1 MTAAQDEPIAI
12 VGMAGIFPRAPSARA
27 FWRNILAKVDAV
39 DHAPADWGA
48 DGLLDPDSLAND
60 RIYTDKGGFLGDLSV
75 FDPLKHGVMPNSVDG
90 GEPDQFLA
98 LQVATEATED
108 TGLAVRPVPGDR
120 VAVILGRGTY
130 INRGFTT
137 VVQHGLMVERFL
149 AILRQLHPDT
159 SDATLAELKA
169 RLKASLPPFNAGMA
183 PALVPNLVAGRIAN
197 RLDFRGANYIIDAAC
212 ASSLIAVERGMAD
225 LRAGRVDMA
234 MVGGVHASTPPPI
247 YQIFCQLE
255 ALSKKGMIR
264 PFSAEA
270 DGTLLAEGVGIL
282 CLKRLS
288 DAERAGDRI
297 YALLRAVG
305 VASDGKGLSILAPRP
320 EGEELALERAYAEA
334 GIDPATVGLIEA
346 HGTATTVGDRTE
358 VDSLA
363 KQFGP
368 RRGAAADV
376 ALGSVKSMIGHCLP
390 ASGSAGIIK
399 TALALHHKVLPPMLV
414 DTPNPA
420 LGLDASRFYLN
431 TEARPW
437 VHGGD
442 APRRA
447 GVNAFGFGGINA
459 HAILEEY
466 IPATNRAQSDRL
478 PPHSTAPPPEV
489 DRPTEVLFCSAP
501 DAEGLIAALA
511 ALQADLA
518 TGGDLATLARRRVAD
533 SPPDPGPHNVDPW
546 RAAVVAGSVEQAQ
559 AHAKR
564 LSDLIA
570 SGKARLRDR
579 KGLYLGHEPAGGKV
593 AFLFP
598 GEGSQSAG
606 MLRSLMLHMPAM
618 RGWFDLAERAF
629 ADHPR
634 QLGPTQALI
643 AAEAADAA
651 LWRMDIG
658 PELIFAANQSVAELY
673 RGMGLR
679 ADMVAGH
686 STGEY
691 SALYAAGVTRRDS
704 AAVLRGEMRALNALY
719 ERLEA
724 AGAIADGHLITLG
737 AVDRVALR
745 EQVAGRDDLFVAMDN
760 CPNQQVLA
768 ATTPAA
774 RQAALDL
781 ADRMGGLADVLP
793 FARAYHSP
801 AFAPFALALRQFL
814 AGLPMAAPD
823 LPVYSC
829 LTTAPFPADP
839 DAIRDLAAGQWAGP
853 VRFTETVQRMHDD
866 GARVFLEC
874 GPRNNLTAFVTD
886 ILRDRPHLALAV
898 DTPGRGGLEQLH
910 HFAAQLWTAGVPFDR
925 LAVMAPA
932 DSDAKPAR
940 KPLVLKMG
948 LQPMVLGSTD
958 GLQMPAPVSVPV
970 PVPLQ
975 STVPAT
981 APATA
986 PVPPMVIA
994 PPAPPAAAPE
1004 PQAAPAVAGWFDMMD
1019 RFLAQ
1024 ERALMS
1030 AFFNRPDAAP
1040 ALAPAVAQTVALA
1053 VAPTVAQIV
1062 VPTVAP
1068 AAGGLRFPLLDAV
1081 ERGADGRSLTA
1092 RMTVDLDRMPYLRD
1106 HCFGRDISVL
1116 DPALAGLS
1124 VVPLTFSIEALA
1136 EAAAALRPDL
1146 RVVAVTELRASRWLA
1161 LDGAPLELEM
1171 DAQVRSEAGGIV
1183 QTHVRLRAVQKPG
1196 GPLLRPILIE
1206 AGVELAAA
1214 LPAAPL
1220 ATLRPGVGAA
1230 QVIDAGLA
1238 ARWDRAATYDRIM
1251 FHGPAL
1257 QVIDRMDEATAT
1269 CVSGVLDGLPAAG
1282 LLAGTPVPQFETDP
1296 VTMDA
1301 VGQLVGVWAA
1311 ERLPQAFHIFPFRM
1325 ERLEIFRP
1333 PLAAGVAARCSGLVA
1348 LPGADDMRSDLE
1360 VVEPDGHLNCRVTG
1374 WWDKRFDLPDAFFR
1388 ARLAPSTAALGR
1400 SFDVPGLPAGV
1411 VTSLVDAPDATLL
1424 EGSGG
1429 IWEKVLA
1436 HLILSADERAG
1447 AWFGADAGQSPLAT
1461 ATPRRRHDWLR
1472 GRAAVKDALRG
1483 LAGSPIAPAD
1493 LVILADP
1500 ISRQPRLVRAA
1511 RGWPGQT
1518 PPVTISHAAGVA
1530 VAAAADPAQF
1540 AGIGLDVEPLR
1551 MWSDVFART
1560 AFSAAEAVALQAL
1573 PAGPVRDH
1581 AMTRAWTAREAA
1593 AKALGLGLDAA
1604 LGRFAMSAMVAGPGP
1619 VALHDLVTG
1628 SQGPNVVTFDLTDA
1642 GHTPLFAAF
1651 AWISR

>member
-1 MTAAQDEPIAI
+1 MSAPSQDEPIAI
-12 VGMAGIFPRAPSARA
+12 VGMAGIFPRAPTARA
-27 FWRNILAKVDAV
+27 FWRNILAKFDAV

-48 DGLLDPDSLAND
+48 EGLLDPSSTAND
-60 RIYTDKGGFLGDLSV
+60 RIYTDKGGFLRDLSV

-108 TGLAVRPVPGDR
+108 TGLAMRPVPGDR

-159 SDATLAELKA
+159 TPDTLAELKT

-197 RLDFRGANYIIDAAC
+197 RLDFRGASYILDAAC

-288 DAERAGDRI
+288 DAEGAGDRI

-334 GIDPATVGLIEA
+334 GVDPGSVGLVEA
-346 HGTATTVGDRTE
+346 HGTATAVGDRTE
-358 VDSLA
+358 VESLS
-363 KQFGP
+363 KLFGP

-399 TALALHHKVLPPMLV
+399 AALALHHKVLPPMLV
-414 DTPNPA
+414 DTPNPG
-420 LGLDASRFYLN
+420 LGLDRSRFYLN

-437 VHGGD
+437 VHGGE

-466 IPATNRAQSDRL
+466 IPRTVADDADLL
-478 PPHSTAPPPEV
+478 PPRGDAPAPEI
-489 DRPTEVLFCSAP
+489 DRPTEVFFCQGA
-501 DAEGLIAALA
+501 DAAGLAGSLA
-511 ALQADLA
+511 ALRAELA
-518 TGGDLATLARRRVAD
+518 QGGDLAATARRWWLKQGAGV
-533 SPPDPGPHNVDPW
+533 GPW
-546 RAAVVAGSVEQAQ
+546 RAAVVAGHADQAL
-559 AHAKR
+559 AHVTR
-564 LSDLIA
+564 LTGLLGE
-570 SGKARLRDR
+570 GKARLRDR
-579 KGLYLGHEPAGGKV
+579 KGLYLGREAVGGKI

-606 MLRSLMLHMPAM
+606 MLRDLMLHQPAM

-634 QLGPTQALI
+634 GLGPSQALI
-643 AAEAADAA
+643 AAESADAA

-679 ADMVAGH
+679 ADMLAGH

-704 AAVLRGEMRALNALY
+704 ARVLRAEMRALNALY
-719 ERLEA
+719 ERMESE
-724 AGAIADGHLITLG
+724 GAIAEGHLVTLG
-737 AVDRVALR
+737 AVDRASLSAQLR
-745 EQVAGRDDLFVAMDN
+745 GRDDLFLAMDN

-774 RQAALDL
+774 RAAALEL
-781 ADRMGGLADVLP
+781 ADRLGGLADVLP

-801 AFAPFALALRQFL
+801 AFAPFAQALRGFL
-814 AGLPMAAPD
+814 GGLQVATPD

-829 LTTAPFPADP
+829 LTAAPFPADP
-839 DAIRDLAAGQWAGP
+839 EVIRDLAAGQWSGT
-853 VRFTETVQRMHDD
+853 VRFTETIQRMHDD

-874 GPRNNLTAFVTD
+874 GPRNNLTAFVGD

-898 DTPGRGGLEQLH
+898 DTPGRGGLAQLH
-910 HFAAQLWTAGVPFDR
+910 HFAAQLWVAGVGFDP
-925 LAVMAPA
+925 LAVLAAPGAEVAPA
-932 DSDAKPAR
+932 RTPS
-940 KPLVLKMG
+940 VLRMG
-948 LQPMVLGSTD
+948 LQPMALDSTD
-958 GLQMPAPVSVPV
+958 GLTRPAPAMAPGPGPV
-970 PVPLQ
+970 V
-975 STVPAT
+975 T
-981 APATA
+981 
-986 PVPPMVIA
+986 
-994 PPAPPAAAPE
+994 PPAVAEPAVP
-1004 PQAAPAVAGWFDMMD
+1004 PAVAGWFDMMD
-1019 RFLAQ
+1019 RFLSQ
-1024 ERALMS
+1024 EKELMS
-1030 AFFNRPDAAP
+1030 AYFGQTQKPAAAP
-1040 ALAPAVAQTVALA
+1040 QPQG
-1053 VAPTVAQIV
+1053 Q
-1062 VPTVAP
+1062 
-1068 AAGGLRFPLLDAV
+1068 RFPLLDTI
-1081 ERGADGRSLTA
+1081 ERSADGHALIA
-1092 RMTVDLDRMPYLRD
+1092 RTTVDIARMPYLRD
-1106 HCFGRDISVL
+1106 HCFGRDISRL
-1116 DPALAGLS
+1116 DPALSGLS

-1146 RVVAVTELRASRWLA
+1146 QVTAVTELRASRWLA
-1161 LDGAPLELEM
+1161 LDDGPLELEL
-1171 DAQVRSEAGGIV
+1171 DARILAEAGGVV
-1183 QTHVRLRAVQKPG
+1183 QTHVRLREAPKPG
-1196 GPLLRPILIE
+1196 GPTLRPILIE
-1206 AGVELAAA
+1206 AGVELSAA
-1214 LPAAPL
+1214 LPMAPP
-1220 ATLRPGVGAA
+1220 ASLRPGVGAL
-1230 QVIDAGLA
+1230 QVIDPGLA
-1238 ARWDRAATYDRIM
+1238 ARWDRAAIYDRIM

-1257 QVIDRMDEATAT
+1257 RIVSRMDEATET
-1269 CVSGVLDGLPAAG
+1269 TVSGILDGLSAAG
-1282 LLAGTPVPQFETDP
+1282 LLTKTPIPLFETDP
-1296 VTMDA
+1296 ATMDA

-1311 ERLPQAFHIFPFRM
+1311 ERLAQAFHIFPFRM
-1325 ERLEIFRP
+1325 ERLDIFRGQ
-1333 PLAAGVAARCSGLVA
+1333 LAPGATARCSGRVA
-1348 LPGADDMRSDLE
+1348 LHGADEMRSDLE
-1360 VVEPDGHLNCRVTG
+1360 VVEPDGRLALRVTG
-1374 WWDKRFDLPDAFFR
+1374 WWDKRFDLPETFFR
-1388 ARLAPSTAALGR
+1388 ARLMPATAPLGR
-1400 SFDVPGLPAGV
+1400 SLSLPGVPDGIS
-1411 VTSLVDAPDATLL
+1411 VTIVDTPDAGLL

-1436 HLILSADERAG
+1436 HLILSGPERRA
-1447 AWFGADAGQSPLAT
+1447 AWFGADPGQTPIAD
-1461 ATPRRRHDWLR
+1461 AAPRRRQDWLR
-1472 GRAAVKDALRG
+1472 GRAAVKDALRA
-1483 LAGSPIAPAD
+1483 LAGVPITPAD
-1493 LVILADP
+1493 LVVMADP
-1500 ISRQPRLVRAA
+1500 ASRQPRLIHAA
-1511 RGWPGQT
+1511 HGWNGGV
-1518 PPVTISHAAGVA
+1518 PPVSISHAAGVA
-1530 VAAAADPAQF
+1530 LAAAADPARF
-1540 AGIGLDVEPLR
+1540 SGIGVDLEPLR
-1551 MWSDVFART
+1551 SWDAGFART
-1560 AFSAAEAVALQAL
+1560 AFSPTEFAALAGL
-1573 PAGPVRDH
+1573 PEGPRRDL

-1604 LGRFAMSAMVAGPGP
+1604 LSRFALRSVDPDAGLVRLEDLTTGMAGPVTLCLDLPGFQDRP
-1619 VALHDLVTG
+1619 LIVAL
-1628 SQGPNVVTFDLTDA
+1628 
-1642 GHTPLFAAF
+1642 
-1651 AWISR
+1651 AWIPA